1 MKQEAM
7 QRSSYARALLD
18 RGVKP
23 ASIATMVSAKYS
35 VARSTAYLDL
45 QAAQAESD
53 KSDDGPASEELGTID
68 PASIQAQL
76 AHMIDVAAA
85 VGDGKTIAQLI
96 KSLDTVKRWNGY
108 QSESVSPYA

>member
-1 MKQEAM
+1 MKQEAAA
-7 QRSSYARALLD
+7 RCSYARALLD

-23 ASIATMVSAKYS
+23 ASIATMLSAKYS
-35 VARSTAYLDL
+35 IARSTAYLDL

-53 KSDDGPASEELGTID
+53 KSDDGPAQEELGQLD

-76 AHMIDVAAA
+76 AHLIDVAAA
-85 VGDGKTIAQLI
+85 TGDAKSVAQLI

-108 QSESVSPYA
+108 STESTSPFA

>member
-1 MKQEAM
+1 MKQEAL

-53 KSDDGPASEELGTID
+53 KSDYGPSQIERSEICPE
-68 PASIQAQL
+68 SIQAQL